1 MSKTRD
7 NHYVPQW
14 HQKGFMEER
23 EQQLCHLT
31 RREIN
36 IPGGETKLVE
46 SKKWQTPTQRFYE
59 VDLYSTFFGS
69 EINDDIERQLF
80 GPIDNNGSTAIRA
93 FLGDDQAKWHN
104 SFVIC
109 LRTLTLRNYERLKV
123 WIGLKANTLS

>member
-59 VDLYSTFFGS
+59 VDLYSTF
-69 EINDDIERQLF
+69 L
-80 GPIDNNGSTAIRA
+80 A
-93 FLGDDQAKWHN
+93 
-104 SFVIC
+104 
-109 LRTLTLRNYERLKV
+109 LK
-123 WIGLKANTLS
+123 

>member
-46 SKKWQTPTQRFYE
+46 SKNGRLQPSGFMRLIYT
-59 VDLYSTFFGS
+59 
-69 EINDDIERQLF
+69 QLF
-80 GPIDNNGSTAIRA
+80 W
-93 FLGDDQAKWHN
+93 L
-104 SFVIC
+104 
-109 LRTLTLRNYERLKV
+109 
-123 WIGLKANTLS
+123 

>member
-46 SKKWQTPTQRFYE
+46 SKMADSNPA
-59 VDLYSTFFGS
+59 VL
-69 EINDDIERQLF
+69 
-80 GPIDNNGSTAIRA
+80 
-93 FLGDDQAKWHN
+93 
-104 SFVIC
+104 
-109 LRTLTLRNYERLKV
+109 
-123 WIGLKANTLS
+123 